1 MTILRGCLP
10 AQNRNFS
17 GFSPLSVIAI
27 GLALMV
33 GGLLRA
39 EEAPSA
45 KPGQGFRAIL
55 ARQNRERLRAVAE
68 YIARQPDA
76 ADAAQAR
83 EWIFESALA
92 DGLEADALPVA
103 EAFLKQPPADPAATQ
118 QAQQVL
124 CLGLAKSGRLA
135 DAVAQFETAIK
146 GVRFQAANRTFDFA
160 QTLATQARLA
170 GEFDV
175 SREIYERVAAAF
187 PLSPQIGSIAESKIA
202 KLELIGQP
210 APRIGA
216 NDLEGKRV
224 DWEEYA
230 GKVVLVDFW
239 ATNCPP
245 CLAEFP
251 NMQRLYREFHEKG
264 FEIVGISLDESPEL
278 VDEFRKKANIPW
290 RMVMNESPEG
300 SIGKRFKLTTIPAL
314 YFVDR
319 AGKVAQLDMR
329 GDDMRVTIER
339 LLEKK

>member
-1 MTILRGCLP
+1 MTFHRGWIFAHHRNSLSFCLP
-10 AQNRNFS
+10 ALF
-17 GFSPLSVIAI
+17 AI
-27 GLALMV
+27 GMSLST
-33 GGLLRA
+33 GCLLRA
-39 EEAPSA
+39 EERPSV
-45 KPGQGFRAIL
+45 KTDQGFKAIL
-55 ARQNRERLRAVAE
+55 ARQNRERLKAVAD
-68 YIARQPDA
+68 YIIRQPDA
-76 ADAAQAR
+76 DDVAQAR
-83 EWIFESALA
+83 QWIFEAALQ
-92 DGLEADALPVA
+92 DGLEADALPAA
-103 EAFLKQPPADPAATQ
+103 EAYLKQPSADPAATQ

-135 DAVAQFETAIK
+135 DAVTQFEASLK

-160 QTLATQARLA
+160 QALATQARLA
-170 GEFDV
+170 GEFGV
-175 SREIYERVAAAF
+175 SRDVYERVAAAF

-251 NMQRLYREFHEKG
+251 NMQRLYREFHAKG
-264 FEIVGISLDESPEL
+264 FEILGVSLDESPEA
-278 VDEFRKKANIPW
+278 VDEFRKKTNLPW

-300 SIGKRFKLTTIPAL
+300 AIGKRFRLTAIPAL

-319 AGKVAQLDMR
+319 TGKVAQLDMR